1 MKICK
6 AALACVQTLL
16 NFRHEI
22 CHVRRTSVAQY
33 SMLCIAMISGRYFC
47 CCSFPFMA
55 SPAGVVDVLEPSDV
69 VELR

>member
-1 MKICK
+1 MLDG
-6 AALACVQTLL
+6 LA
-16 NFRHEI
+16 
-22 CHVRRTSVAQY
+22 VAQY

>member
-16 NFRHEI
+16 NFATR
-22 CHVRRTSVAQY
+22 SAMLDGLAVAQY